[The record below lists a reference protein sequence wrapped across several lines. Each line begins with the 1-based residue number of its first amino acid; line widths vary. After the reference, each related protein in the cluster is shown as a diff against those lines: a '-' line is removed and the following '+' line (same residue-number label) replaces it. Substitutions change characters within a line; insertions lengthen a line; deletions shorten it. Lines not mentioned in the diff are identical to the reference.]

1 MDLLPCLHFILQNQE
16 GVAEEEVRG
25 EIWLPDH
32 FTQHSEDTRAR
43 LVIGHSNFHQS
54 LLLK

>member
-1 MDLLPCLHFILQNQE
+1 MDPLPCLHFILQNQE

-32 FTQHSEDTRAR
+32 FTQHGEDARAY
-43 LVIGHSNFHQS
+43 LVIGHSDPRQS